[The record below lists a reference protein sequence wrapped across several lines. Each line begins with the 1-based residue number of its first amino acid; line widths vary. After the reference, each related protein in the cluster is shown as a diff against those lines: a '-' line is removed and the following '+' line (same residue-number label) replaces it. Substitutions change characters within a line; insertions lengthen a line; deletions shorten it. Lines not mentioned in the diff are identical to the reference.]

1 MENRIEGTH
10 MDFLQMITEKR
21 AKLLKDGTRE
31 TPGSEGIID
40 AEVTQLTR
48 IYIEKRKATVVQ
60 WVALRLLFEVCMWD
74 TGGRSRKVW
83 GSQEA
88 TEKQLWA
95 TLEDSLEAKSI
106 RRCGGEMGM

>member
-10 MDFLQMITEKR
+10 TDFLQMITEKR

-48 IYIEKRKATVVQ
+48 IYIEKRKATVAQ

-74 TGGRSRKVW
+74 TGGGV
-83 GSQEA
+83 G
-88 TEKQLWA
+88 
-95 TLEDSLEAKSI
+95 
-106 RRCGGEMGM
+106 RCGVAKRRQKNNLGPPVSHIHTTNR